1 MFRLSLLI
9 FNHLNSLFFNAGL
22 FTSVI
27 DEINERSE
35 FLTQMR
41 KLGRLKEYQT
51 TVETEISQVS

>member
-9 FNHLNSLFFNAGL
+9 FNHLNRLFFIVGL